1 MASPLNIGVTTLLK
15 YVNLGC
21 IQNINGLLTN
31 GGYIRLQPNERDIE
45 NPQGT
50 FTWNNAGPKNLDAA
64 MSILSGFPKLK
75 VIMVMQNFASWY
87 LDGNGLPTY
96 QGMQAYGNAIM
107 QHYGNAVSILEM
119 GNEEFSF
126 VSGAARNP
134 SNYYTVIS
142 NTYPYLKNLYP
153 SLPLGMYGYTN
164 YSGKSSGNGDPGT
177 WFGGLFG
184 LGGGKYMDY
193 AQIHYYHNSFSPDEN
208 NPGGSPPFLNVINA
222 INTAEQAN
230 GLTIPISVGEFG
242 YQAQPASYNGGCS
255 NLVSTDVQTQYEELL
270 MSEALAAQNVWLTCI
285 YTSGAFENSSQDCH
299 DIGNLA
305 TYNNLIP
312 FIANINA
319 TPPPPPPPGV
329 PPSQTGYG
337 GFISQGSPIGASTGG
352 YVFHNE
358 RVRQMFVGPG
368 ARGRN
373 GRHVKTW
380 KDLLPWN

>member
-1 MASPLNIGVTTLLK
+1 M
-15 YVNLGC
+15 
-21 IQNINGLLTN
+21 
-31 GGYIRLQPNERDIE
+31 
-45 NPQGT
+45 
-50 FTWNNAGPKNLDAA
+50 
-64 MSILSGFPKLK
+64 
-75 VIMVMQNFASWY
+75 
-87 LDGNGLPTY
+87 
-96 QGMQAYGNAIM
+96 
-107 QHYGNAVSILEM
+107 
-119 GNEEFSF
+119 
-126 VSGAARNP
+126 
-134 SNYYTVIS
+134 
-142 NTYPYLKNLYP
+142 
-153 SLPLGMYGYTN
+153 
-164 YSGKSSGNGDPGT
+164 
-177 WFGGLFG
+177 
-184 LGGGKYMDY
+184 
-193 AQIHYYHNSFSPDEN
+193 
-208 NPGGSPPFLNVINA
+208 INA